1 MSWDNWIMAERLS
14 ADEVVRLA
22 AEAGRA
28 AYEEGIRSGLP
39 VVTSDERTGKT
50 YLEQNGRKFEVE
62 LENGEILI
70 LAEIRQSD
78 AA

>member
-1 MSWDNWIMAERLS
+1 MAKRLT

-22 AEAGRA
+22 AQAGRA
-28 AYEEGIRSGLP
+28 AYEDGLRSGLP

-50 YLEQNGRKFEVE
+50 YLEQNGRKFDIE
-62 LENGEILI
+62 LVNGEIRI
-70 LAEIRQSD
+70 LTEIPQSD